1 MLNRL
6 SKALGGKPPQAK
18 LLRLA
23 VALPVL
29 AAASTLTVSAPLAE
43 SEADDFARAGQLAQ
57 ISGDPEKPRRHFR
70 VKNTLR
76 LSNAEALRIYR
87 EMRDEIYRAYGGG
100 TRETTPPFKNW
111 NLYNTAPYRSAT
123 HGARYV
129 NNYANEIASD
139 YGRYEAAG
147 VLPVGSLLAKD
158 SFSVSKEGEVEIG
171 PLFIMEKMPAGFNRL
186 SGDWRYS
193 MILPDGAFF
202 GETKGRGAQK
212 VEYCIGC
219 HLAKENQ
226 DHLFFVPE
234 EVRLP

>member
-1 MLNRL
+1 MLKHL
-6 SKALGGKPPQAK
+6 SKALGGKAQEVRYLKTAAA
-18 LLRLA
+18 LSVLA
-23 VALPVL
+23 VASAL
-29 AAASTLTVSAPLAE
+29 SVSAPLAAG
-43 SEADDFARAGQLAQ
+43 EADRSAQAGQLAQ

-76 LSNAEALRIYR
+76 LSNGEAQRIYR
-87 EMRDEIYRAYGGG
+87 EMQDEIYQAYGGG
-100 TRETTPPFKNW
+100 TRETTPPFRTW
-111 NLYNTAPYRSAT
+111 GLYNTAPYRSAT

-129 NNYANEIASD
+129 NNYANEIAKD

-147 VLPVGSLLAKD
+147 VLPVGSILAKD
-158 SFSVSKEGEVEIG
+158 SFSVSKDGEVEIG
-171 PLFIMEKMPAGFNRL
+171 PLFIMEKMPAGFNRV

-193 MILPDGAFF
+193 MIMPNGAFF

-212 VEYCIGC
+212 VEYCISC